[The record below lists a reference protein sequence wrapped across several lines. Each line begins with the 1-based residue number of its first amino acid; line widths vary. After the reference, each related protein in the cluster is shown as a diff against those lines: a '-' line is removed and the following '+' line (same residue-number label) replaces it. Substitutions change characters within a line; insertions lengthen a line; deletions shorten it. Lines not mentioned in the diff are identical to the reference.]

1 MLSLHIRSILTVLMK
16 WDSLCTS
23 RYSKNSI
30 LFLEYL
36 EVHGLTNASGTGSSV
51 LWALSP
57 RHWIQIY
64 SFHPRMFEAGSQKST
79 SWGKRHRTLLLNRL
93 NFPSHSLQ
101 ATRTRRPITPNSSD
115 WGTRGG
121 LATQR
126 RGATPTRRKRT
137 SRWGD
142 SFYMMRDSDL
152 DFLLLTLN
160 INPPWPFHFVQR

>member
-64 SFHPRMFEAGSQKST
+64 TFHPRSNVWSGQPEKHFL
-79 SWGKRHRTLLLNRL
+79 GKT
-93 NFPSHSLQ
+93 
-101 ATRTRRPITPNSSD
+101 TPNAAES
-115 WGTRGG
+115 TKFP
-121 LATQR
+121 LPFIA
-126 RGATPTRRKRT
+126 
-137 SRWGD
+137 GD
-142 SFYMMRDSDL
+142 SNPTTDNTELQRLRYSGRSRHAEEGSNANSSKADIEVGR
-152 DFLLLTLN
+152 FLLQYL
-160 INPPWPFHFVQR
+160 R